1 MSNRRPVLFGRSL
14 SAALVIAAVA
24 CGGDLVLPGGPA
36 ESLALS
42 IIMGND
48 QTGAVGERL
57 PEPLIVRLETDAGL
71 PVAGRAVAFVPA
83 VGDVETQLEP
93 DTAVTNSRGE
103 ALARWTLGTQ
113 PGEYAVEARVIT
125 AEGGAP
131 VATFA
136 ASAVPGEPDTLR
148 AVSPLSQPGRRE
160 ETLPDPLVV
169 IVVDRFGNPVSGVEV
184 RWEVESGRGEVSED
198 ESLTGPGGTT
208 AVFWTLGDKPGVQQ
222 VAAKVSGLIGS
233 PVIFTAV
240 VLF

>member
-14 SAALVIAAVA
+14 SAALLIAAIA

-36 ESLALS
+36 ESLALA
-42 IIMGND
+42 IVMGNS

-57 PEPLIVRLETDAGL
+57 PEPLIVRLETDGGL

-83 VGDVETQLEP
+83 VGDGDTQLEP

-103 ALARWTLGTQ
+103 ALTRWTLGTQ
-113 PGEYAVEARVIT
+113 PGEYAVEARAIIT
-125 AEGGAP
+125 EGAAP

-136 ASAVPGEPDTLR
+136 ASAVAGDPDTLR

-184 RWEVESGRGEVSED
+184 RWDVEGKGEVSED
-198 ESLTGPGGTT
+198 KSLTGPDGTA

-222 VAAKVSGLIGS
+222 VAAKVSDLTGS

>member
-1 MSNRRPVLFGRSL
+1 MSNRLPVLGRGL
-14 SAALVIAAVA
+14 SAALIIFAVA

-36 ESLALS
+36 ESLTLS
-42 IIMGND
+42 ILMGNG

-57 PEPLIVRLETDAGL
+57 PEPLIVRLETDEGL

-83 VGDVETQLEP
+83 VGDVETEVEP

-113 PGEYAVEARVIT
+113 PGEYAVEARVVIPG
-125 AEGGAP
+125 GGAP

-136 ASAVPGEPDTLR
+136 ASAIPGEPDTLR

-160 ETLPDPLVV
+160 ETLPDPMVV
-169 IVVDRFGNPVSGVEV
+169 IVVDRFGNPVGGVEV
-184 RWEVESGRGEVSED
+184 KWDVESGRGEVSED
-198 ESLTGPGGTT
+198 ESLTGPDGTA
-208 AVFWTLGDKPGVQQ
+208 AVFWTLGDKAGVQQ
-222 VAAKVSGLIGS
+222 VAAKVSGVTGS